1 MIIYE
6 DWCGLT
12 MIWRM
17 IIYNDDV
24 VDGAHAQDDYHT
36 MWIYVIYILYVN
48 IWNIY
53 NLCKYMDRQQK

>member
-24 VDGAHAQDDYHT
+24 VDGGHAQDDHHIV
-36 MWIYVIYILYVN
+36 WIYVIYIIYAN
-48 IWNIY
+48 IWITNK
-53 NLCKYMDRQQK
+53 CER